1 MGYFEDDILKM
12 YENIPREAKKKDA
25 EKNGNKET
33 LNKPLNLSFSDELL
47 KSFETIPRKEKV
59 SREDTAIA
67 DIKELVQYLEKQ
79 VKGTLQETDK
89 QKIRQK
95 KEEYKKSLEILSGVL
110 LKKPET

>member
-33 LNKPLNLSFSDELL
+33 LNKPLNLSFLDELL

-79 VKGTLQETDK
+79 IKGTLQETDK

-95 KEEYKKSLEILSGVL
+95 KEEYKKSLEILSGIL
-110 LKKPET
+110 LKQS

>member
-25 EKNGNKET
+25 EKN
-33 LNKPLNLSFSDELL
+33 L

>member
-33 LNKPLNLSFSDELL
+33 LNKPLNLSFLDELL

-67 DIKELVQYLEKQ
+67 DIKELVQYL
-79 VKGTLQETDK
+79 
-89 QKIRQK
+89 RQK

>member
-33 LNKPLNLSFSDELL
+33 LNKPLNLSFLDELL

-67 DIKELVQYLEKQ
+67 DIKELVQYLVSGKAGKRDFAGNGQTENPSEKRR
-79 VKGTLQETDK
+79 V
-89 QKIRQK
+89 QK
-95 KEEYKKSLEILSGVL
+95 E
-110 LKKPET
+110 P

>member
-33 LNKPLNLSFSDELL
+33 LNKPLNLSFLDELL

-67 DIKELVQYLEKQ
+67 DIKELVQYL
-79 VKGTLQETDK
+79 
-89 QKIRQK
+89 KIRQK

>member
-1 MGYFEDDILKM
+1 MGYFEDDILNM
-12 YENIPREAKKKDA
+12 FETIPRESKKKDT
-25 EKNGNKET
+25 EKTANKET
-33 LNKPLNLSFSDELL
+33 LNNPLNLL

-79 VKGTLQETDK
+79 IKGTLQETDK

-95 KEEYKKSLEILSGVL
+95 KEEYKKSLEILSGIL
-110 LKKPET
+110 LKQS

>member
-33 LNKPLNLSFSDELL
+33 LNKL